1 MLTVGSSTDDK
12 GNHGQEVW
20 SCVARCDRESYSFE
34 ITHACSTCSTRN
46 PCMEVFE
53 SLPFQEEA
61 HTVASVT
68 VSTDCLLFVILHSLA
83 LQHSVHSIACG
94 TACALER
101 VVQYCTGS
109 VL

>member
-1 MLTVGSSTDDK
+1 MDK
-12 GNHGQEVW
+12 KFGPAWHVVIVKVTR
-20 SCVARCDRESYSFE
+20 SRSHMKRR
-34 ITHACSTCSTRN
+34 ACSTCSTRN

-83 LQHSVHSIACG
+83 LQHSVQSIACG
-94 TACALER
+94 TACASER